1 MGLFKDL
8 KNMKD
13 TVHAAPDMIRQAQ
26 ELGAQAQALGAA
38 QAANPM
44 VGAPGVVT
52 AAELEPIAG
61 VSLELYAQWA
71 KSVGAK
77 KLDQAGIEAFVQSQG
92 FPATAWQEA
101 YDGWNARMKNNMA
114 LSVQYGNLYQ
124 QAVSS

>member
-38 QAANPM
+38 QATSPM

-61 VSLELYAQWA
+61 VTLERYAQLA
-71 KSVGAK
+71 KTIGERH
-77 KLDQAGIEAFVQSQG
+77 LDQAGIEDLARGQG
-92 FPATAWQEA
+92 LTPDAWQQA
-101 YDGWNARMKNNMA
+101 YDGWNARMKVNLA
-114 LSVQYGNLYQ
+114 LSTQFGQLYQ
-124 QAVSS
+124 TTAAL

>member
-26 ELGAQAQALGAA
+26 TLGAQAQALGAA

-61 VSLELYAQWA
+61 VSLELYAQLA
-71 KSVGAK
+71 KTVGER
-77 KLDQAGIEAFVQSQG
+77 KLDQAGTEQLVQAQG
-92 FPATAWQEA
+92 LPATAWQEA

-124 QAVSS
+124 QSVSL